1 MTGIMTYIHHLIIY
15 LIASEMKRKTQTM
28 VVDVGMI
35 IIYICSSL
43 GFQTANKEAYLKH
56 QTSGGIW
63 KTRDIWGFPKMV
75 VPNNHGFSY

>member
-15 LIASEMKRKTQTM
+15 LIASEMKHKNQTM

-56 QTSGGIW
+56 PPGNFLYRILGAVHIFYSTGLAL
-63 KTRDIWGFPKMV
+63 RPL
-75 VPNNHGFSY
+75 